1 MIKNDKKLK
10 FYVIQCI
17 AAERIKIGKRKFF
30 LTVPQPA
37 LGEGC
42 TLAYAEYYA
51 VLRIGIH

>member
-10 FYVIQCI
+10 FYVTQCI
-17 AAERIKIGKRKFF
+17 AAGKIKLQRKFF
-30 LTVPQPA
+30 LTVSQPA